1 MCQLDERGQILEL
14 KFPQLALG
22 DFITAAARRWP
33 NENCFV
39 SPLGD
44 SSDITNVRLQSFART
59 DERVTKLARSLIDL
73 GFERGDRVAILAV
86 DSIEHMET
94 ILACAKAGITY
105 CDLNFRLRAPELQ
118 NILTRSQV
126 RGIFFNERYL
136 PILNEMEGE
145 IPEVSHWWQYDG
157 EGRNFERLIAATS
170 TSQELSAQA
179 RGEDILS
186 IMFTSGTTSIP
197 KGVLQSERM
206 MRNIVY
212 SFNREIR
219 LNPGGLQYSGAS
231 LFHISGIGSVLH
243 ALYAG
248 RASLLLPQFDD
259 VAVLAWLQ
267 RGGINSC
274 TLIPTMISA
283 ILELPGATDH
293 TYDDLDSILYG
304 GAAMTPALLR
314 RMMTT
319 FDCDF
324 YNGLGAGTEAGIQTI
339 LTPEDHRAA
348 IAGNE
353 ALFSSIGQAIRGV
366 DLRLC
371 DEDLNDVERGEVG
384 EIVTRSETI
393 MSGYLDQPELTSRSI
408 VDGWFRAGDM
418 AWMDEEGYL
427 FLATRKSD
435 MIIRGGENVYPV
447 EIESTLADYPG
458 VLEVAVVGCDD
469 EHWGEL
475 VVAAVK
481 LRDGISVTQDEL
493 KAHCRAKLASYKVPE
508 HVLFFDF
515 LPKNATNKLIK
526 SEIKLMVNQV
536 LNGKTS

>member
-1 MCQLDERGQILEL
+1 MTM
-14 KFPQLALG
+14 FPQLAVG
-22 DFITAAARRWP
+22 DFITSAARHWP
-33 NENCFV
+33 DQTCFV
-39 SPLGD
+39 SPYGD
-44 SSDITNVRLQSFART
+44 WKDTTNVIRQSFART
-59 DERVTKLARSLIDL
+59 DERVTRLAHALVEHGL
-73 GFERGDRVAILAV
+73 ERGDRVAILAV
-86 DSIEHMET
+86 DSIEHAET
-94 ILACAKAGITY
+94 ILACAKAGVTY
-105 CDLNFRLRAPELQ
+105 CDLNFRLQVPELQ
-118 NILTRSQV
+118 NILTRSLV
-126 RGIFFNERYL
+126 KGIFFNERYL
-136 PILNEMEGE
+136 PVLDE
-145 IPEVSHWWQYDG
+145 IRGQLPAITHWWQYDG
-157 EGRNFERLIAATS
+157 GSGNYEALLASATQ
-170 TSQELSAQA
+170 SQEMAARA

-231 LFHISGIGSVLH
+231 LFHVSGIGSVLH

-259 VAVLAWLQ
+259 AAVLAWLQ
-267 RGGINSC
+267 RGGITSC

-283 ILELPGATDH
+283 ILELPGAADH
-293 TYDDLDSILYG
+293 RYGDLESILYG
-304 GAAMTPALLR
+304 GAAMTPSLLR
-314 RMMTT
+314 RMIAT
-319 FDCDF
+319 FDCDL

-348 IAGNE
+348 VAGKEN
-353 ALFSSIGQAIRGV
+353 LFSSIGQAIRGV

-371 DEDLNDVERGEVG
+371 DDDLNDVPRGEVG

-393 MSGYLDQPELTSRSI
+393 MSGYLDQPELSARSI
-408 VDGWFRAGDM
+408 VNGWFRAGDM
-418 AWMDEEGYL
+418 AWMDDEGYL

-447 EIESTLADYPG
+447 EIESTLADHPA
-458 VLEVAVVGCDD
+458 VLEVAVVGRND

-481 LRDGISVTQDEL
+481 LRDGMSVTQEAL
-493 KAHCRAKLASYKVPE
+493 KSHCRARLASYKVPE
-508 HVLFFDF
+508 YVLFFEF
-515 LPKNATNKLIK
+515 LPKNATAKLIK
-526 SEIKLMVNQV
+526 SEIRRMVDTV
-536 LNGKTS
+536 LSEVSA

>member
-1 MCQLDERGQILEL
+1 ML
-14 KFPQLALG
+14 KFPQFALG
-22 DFITAAARRWP
+22 DFVTAAARQWP
-33 NENCFV
+33 NAICFV
-39 SPLGD
+39 TPLGELAD
-44 SSDITNVRLQSFART
+44 VHNVRRQSFAET
-59 DERVTKLARSLIDL
+59 NDRVTKLAHALANR
-73 GFERGDRVAILAV
+73 GFQAGDRVAILAV

-94 ILACAKAGITY
+94 ILACAKAGVTY

-118 NILTRSQV
+118 NILTRSPV
-126 RGIFFNERYL
+126 KAIFHNERYL
-136 PILNEMEGE
+136 STLNEIKSE
-145 IPEVSHWWQYDG
+145 IPSIANWWQYDG
-157 EGRNFERLIAATS
+157 IDANYESLLAETS
-170 TSQELSAQA
+170 TAPEMAARA

-219 LNPGGLQYSGAS
+219 LTPGGLQYSGAS

-259 VAVLAWLQ
+259 AAVLAWLQ

-283 ILELPGATDH
+283 ILELPGATEH
-293 TYDDLDSILYG
+293 RYDDLDSILYG

-314 RMMTT
+314 KMMST
-319 FDCDF
+319 FDCDL

-348 IAGNE
+348 LAGKE
-353 ALFSSIGQAIRGV
+353 KLFSSIGQAIRGV

-371 DEDLNDVERGEVG
+371 DEYMKDVPRGEIG

-393 MSGYLDQPELTSRSI
+393 MSGYLDQQELTARSI

-447 EIESTLADYPG
+447 EIESTLADHPA
-458 VLEVAVVGCDD
+458 VLEVAVVGRDD
-469 EHWGEL
+469 QHWGEL

-481 LRDGISVTQDEL
+481 LRDGMSVSEEEL
-493 KAHCRAKLASYKVPE
+493 RSHCKSRLASYKVPE
-508 HVLFFDF
+508 HVLFFEE
-515 LPKNATNKLIK
+515 LPKNATNKLVK
-526 SEIKLMVNQV
+526 SEIRSMVAKILDGSVN
-536 LNGKTS
+536 